1 MPGENATMDIELIV
15 PIAMSEVSY
24 MYACAYVM
32 SHINRIII
40 LKNFTKFFV
49 CVMYVLCMW

>member
-1 MPGENATMDIELIV
+1 MDIELIV

-40 LKNFTKFFV
+40 LKI
-49 CVMYVLCMW
+49 